1 MNISVIYSQAHYHEI
16 LAANDAHQVCH
27 SGHLDMHVCV
37 FVCAVLFM
45 LLFSL
50 RDRLKR
56 QEIKLMEANQSRGR
70 RFRLKRPHPRLGRST
85 TLCRRCVHLHS
96 HMHVW
101 IALSLSLFEA
111 AAGVAVPRLSPRL
124 FCSPPSPAAYYIQ
137 SIPAQRR
144 PI

>member
-1 MNISVIYSQAHYHEI
+1 MNISVIYSPAHYREI
-16 LAANDAHQVCH
+16 FAANDAHQVCH

-37 FVCAVLFM
+37 LVCAVLFM

-70 RFRLKRPHPRLGRST
+70 RFRLKRPHLRLGRST

-101 IALSLSLFEA
+101 IALSLSL
-111 AAGVAVPRLSPRL
+111 AVPRLSPRL

>member
-1 MNISVIYSQAHYHEI
+1 MNISVIYSQAHYREI

-101 IALSLSLFEA
+101 IALSLSL
-111 AAGVAVPRLSPRL
+111 AVPRLSPRL

>member
-1 MNISVIYSQAHYHEI
+1 MNISVIYSQAHYREI
-16 LAANDAHQVCH
+16 FAANDAHQVCH

-124 FCSPPSPAAYYIQ
+124 FCSPPSLAAYYIQ

>member
-1 MNISVIYSQAHYHEI
+1 MNISVIYSQAHYREI

-27 SGHLDMHVCV
+27 SGHLDMRV

-111 AAGVAVPRLSPRL
+111 AAGVAVPCLSPRL